1 MHKMRDA
8 SEIPLDRL
16 SGISTISEVLQV
28 CFCGVTEGRRRK
40 PIFASSLTG
49 PETCARNHVTLLMT
63 VERQKEISN
72 NYGRQTRADF
82 GSSAA
87 KLSGSTRPCDPDL
100 P

>member
-1 MHKMRDA
+1 
-8 SEIPLDRL
+8 
-16 SGISTISEVLQV
+16 
-28 CFCGVTEGRRRK
+28 
-40 PIFASSLTG
+40 
-49 PETCARNHVTLLMT
+49 VTLLMT